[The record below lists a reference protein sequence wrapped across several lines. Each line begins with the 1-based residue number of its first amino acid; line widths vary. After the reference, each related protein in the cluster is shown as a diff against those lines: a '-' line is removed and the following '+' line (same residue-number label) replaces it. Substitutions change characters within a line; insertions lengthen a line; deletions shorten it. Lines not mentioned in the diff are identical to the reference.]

1 MLNSRFVIMRNV
13 SDVIILN
20 RRVLSQMRSRCF
32 ASPLRVRLR
41 PPCHYERNEVE
52 SKRFSAAEGVI
63 SGRTALRMTF
73 EGMCGRL
80 LTPSVTVE
88 PRHLPHKEGFRLPR
102 HHRCLARTVEKR
114 FIYIRKSTA
123 EAVLFLIVSC

>member
-1 MLNSRFVIMRNV
+1 
-13 SDVIILN
+13 
-20 RRVLSQMRSRCF
+20 MRSRCF

-80 LTPSVTVE
+80 LTPSVIFL
-88 PRHLPHKEGFRLPR
+88 RKCHLPHKEGFRSFD
-102 HHRCLARTVEKR
+102 CAQDDKEN
-114 FIYIRKSTA
+114 
-123 EAVLFLIVSC
+123 CCGG